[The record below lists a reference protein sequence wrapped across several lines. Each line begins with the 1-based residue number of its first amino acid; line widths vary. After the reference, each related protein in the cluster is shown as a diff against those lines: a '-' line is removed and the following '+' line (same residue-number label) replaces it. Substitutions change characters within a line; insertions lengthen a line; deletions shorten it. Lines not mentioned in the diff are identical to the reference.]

1 MPTEDPQAG
10 PRAAGTPSTGA
21 LLLCRAAPDAVAP
34 VAQLLRE
41 RMALA
46 GAGHDWS
53 VLVPEGGPWLR
64 GAEPVDRVLTGW
76 ATALAVG
83 APWPALALWWDPD
96 GAGLALACGF
106 RRPVGYDWLADGTP
120 AGGDEAMRTFAARLD
135 LDTLTDAQALGRL
148 TRPDA
153 EADAPGR
160 LRALLA
166 LLTRAGVVL
175 PPGLTPGAPTG
186 HLLGAAQASPGARTI
201 EVPGR
206 GGTAAEAVADGGR
219 LIACLPWSG
228 DPRASALALAQ
239 VAAGVPLA
247 AWGVRRH
254 SPGWTAAG
262 LLLLAHG
269 GLSLTYNLAHPRD

>member
-10 PRAAGTPSTGA
+10 PRASDAPSTGA

-83 APWPALALWWDPD
+83 APWPALALWWDPHR
-96 GAGLALACGF
+96 AGLALACGF

-120 AGGDEAMRTFAARLD
+120 AGEDEAMRTFAARLD
-135 LDTLTDAQALGRL
+135 LDTLPGAQALGRL
-148 TRPDA
+148 TQPDA
-153 EADAPGR
+153 ATDALGR
-160 LRALLA
+160 LRALLG
-166 LLTRAGVVL
+166 LLTRAGVAL
-175 PPGLTPGAPTG
+175 PPGLTPGAATS
-186 HLLGAAQASPGARTI
+186 HLLGAVQASPGTRTI
-201 EVPGR
+201 EGPGR

-239 VAAGVPLA
+239 VAAGVPLT

-254 SPGWTAAG
+254 SPGWTTAG